1 MSDLPDIREPD
12 PEDAMDGN
20 AGPGEQ
26 EHVEGAAGAV
36 SYGAEPDAGDGAVTG
51 AGGAGGAEDAGGTE
65 GAGGAEDA
73 GDETAG
79 PAAAGEDAGDEGDED
94 EGAAEPGVDEA
105 AGPAAAGEDIE
116 EPVEADA
123 VPTVHAGEEQD
134 YGDQHRTAAVKIQ
147 SRVRGSQVR
156 ARGRGG
162 RGDDGGGEGEGV
174 APEEAGQDEQ
184 DAARREVQ
192 GAEEVARKGTG
203 WFFCTQ
209 TQPRKHHLICARGCG
224 CHHAHQQLPPACCA
238 LTRLSLSPN
247 PLLSCRKRM
256 RPCLTS
262 AASLLRHGM
271 AGRSLSHMRGVE
283 KAQATQARAWPR
295 RRTATASPR
304 TAEKTRLGLDPPPH
318 RLPTSLKP
326 TRRAGHPFSKGSL
339 LLTACTR
346 ARCTVPPP
354 GQQECPAE
362 EWAYCQIQENG
373 QEEPANRA
381 RAGAGNKQE
390 RESSPSSRE

>member
-1 MSDLPDIREPD
+1 MDEEGRSGNSKAGKVSTGVFLDAES
-12 PEDAMDGN
+12 EDM
-20 AGPGEQ
+20 
-26 EHVEGAAGAV
+26 
-36 SYGAEPDAGDGAVTG
+36 
-51 AGGAGGAEDAGGTE
+51 
-65 GAGGAEDA
+65 
-73 GDETAG
+73 
-79 PAAAGEDAGDEGDED
+79 AGED
-94 EGAAEPGVDEA
+94 V
-105 AGPAAAGEDIE
+105 
-116 EPVEADA
+116 PVEVDA
-123 VPTVHAGEEQD
+123 VPAVHAGEEQGTRTEGEEEEEAVQDVQDYGDQHWTAAVKIQSRVRGSQVRARGRGGQGGDGGGGGEGAAAEEEAGQDVQD